1 MARSKMNFICVTAN
15 GDVQKYAAREI
26 YDIVNTKDNDY
37 DPFMQIISIGLHSDL
52 DTEFNDIYGDEDDL

>member
-37 DPFMQIISIGLHSDL
+37 DPFMQIISIGSGPF
-52 DTEFNDIYGDEDDL
+52 TRISSS